1 MAGRYTHCVGSIDI
15 AQLSPDEQLSLMEQ
29 IWENLSRSPD
39 AFPLT
44 TAQREELDRRLDDLD
59 REGPSGIPWDEMM
72 RRIRS
77 RT

>member
-1 MAGRYTHCVGSIDI
+1 VGSIDI

>member
-1 MAGRYTHCVGSIDI
+1 VGSIDI
-15 AQLSPDEQLSLMEQ
+15 AQLSPEEKLLLMDQ
-29 IWENLSRSPD
+29 IWENLSRSAD

-72 RRIRS
+72 RQIRS